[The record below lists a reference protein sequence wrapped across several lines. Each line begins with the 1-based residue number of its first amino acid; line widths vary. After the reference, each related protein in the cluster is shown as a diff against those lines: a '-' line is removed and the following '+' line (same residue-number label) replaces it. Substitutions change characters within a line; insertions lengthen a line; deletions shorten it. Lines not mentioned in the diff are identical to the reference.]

1 MCQPSRMAPRY
12 TQRWL
17 YLHGWGSAGRPHLAP
32 LGALDLTRPASL
44 SCPPDCLAHCRYGAS
59 RVARRPPTFRFPVA
73 PTRANVDR
81 RPPAC
86 GHGEGGTYSM
96 TPHETGT
103 PGTPRATAPVLA
115 TSFIRDGCGLPT
127 PVLATSFIRDGC
139 GLPTPPFGSRGGARP
154 TPGRPRC
161 ACRALRGQAAAAGS
175 GSAARSPGAVAP
187 R

>member
-1 MCQPSRMAPRY
+1 MSA
-12 TQRWL
+12 
-17 YLHGWGSAGRPHLAP
+17 LHGGYGENPFIHGSPQPVEGLIIPVHVLVEPFHDVREGLHVSHFGLFPVP
-32 LGALDLTRPASL
+32 LGE
-44 SCPPDCLAHCRYGAS
+44 G
-59 RVARRPPTFRFPVA
+59 
-73 PTRANVDR
+73 VD
-81 RPPAC
+81 
-86 GHGEGGTYSM
+86 G
-96 TPHETGT
+96 
-103 PGTPRATAPVLA
+103 APVGGIADAAVAARLQRVLE
-115 TSFIRDGCGLPT
+115 TVETCKVLDDEIRM